1 MKIKDKAKAAVP
13 PVEAGTYLALCIG
26 VVDLGVQETNYN
38 GKTRY
43 TPQVQLMFELP
54 TEMIEIDGQQQP
66 RWLSRRFS
74 VSASSRGKLRPFIET
89 WMGKSFS
96 DEAFAD
102 FDLFSLLRK
111 PAMLTVALSEDGQ
124 YANIASAVALLKGMQ
139 PPEAISEPIFFDVDE
154 WDQAAFEKLPEYLQ
168 ELIQK
173 STQYREAHLP
183 QDEISV
189 ETAEQTAAAVAAADA
204 DSGGVPF

>member
-26 VVDLGVQETNYN
+26 VVDLGVQETAFN

-43 TPQVQLMFELP
+43 TPQVQFIFELP
-54 TEMIEIDGQQQP
+54 TEMIEVDGQQQP

-74 VSASSRGKLRPFIET
+74 VSASKKGNLRRFIET
-89 WMGKSFS
+89 WLGKTFS
-96 DEAFAD
+96 DDAFAD
-102 FDLFSLLRK
+102 FDLFSLLHK

-139 PPEAISEPIFFDVDE
+139 PPEAISAPISFDVDE
-154 WDQAAFEKLPEYLQ
+154 WDQDAFEKLPEYLQ

-173 STQYREAHLP
+173 STQFREAHLP

-189 ETAEQTAAAVAAADA
+189 ETAEQTAAAAADT